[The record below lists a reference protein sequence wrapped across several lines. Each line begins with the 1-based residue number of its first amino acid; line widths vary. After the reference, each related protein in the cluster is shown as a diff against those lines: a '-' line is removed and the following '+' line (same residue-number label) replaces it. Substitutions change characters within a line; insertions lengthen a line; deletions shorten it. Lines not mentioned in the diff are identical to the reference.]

1 MGVDM
6 YDLFASMV
14 ADRSY
19 EDIMDKGKANNLKG
33 RMQIDYSEEAKIKR
47 YKTVMEKYDEI
58 N

>member
-1 MGVDM
+1 M